1 MGKYDDI
8 IDLPHPTSKRHP
20 PMTISDRAAQFA
32 PFAALT
38 GYEDAIEEAA
48 RLTDEQEELG
58 EDAQRELND
67 KLRLLMASAEQHPE
81 LTVTYFEPDAKKAG
95 GRYVTL
101 TGCLK
106 RIQVVAQMIEFT
118 SGKKVPLASV
128 LDIESNDVSNPY
140 T

>member
-8 IDLPHPTSKRHP
+8 IDLPHPTSKRHL
-20 PMTISDRAAQFA
+20 PMPVSDRAAQFA

-48 RLTDEQEELG
+48 RLTDAPEELG

-81 LTVTYFEPDAKKAG
+81 LTVTYFEPDTKKAG

-101 TGCLK
+101 TDCLK
-106 RIQVVAQMIEFT
+106 RIQVVAQTIEFT

>member
-8 IDLPHPTSKRHP
+8 INLPHPTSKRHQ
-20 PMTISDRAAQFA
+20 PMPVADRAVQFA

-58 EDAQRELND
+58 EDAQRELNE
-67 KLRLLMASAEQHPE
+67 KLRLLMASEEKHPE
-81 LTVTYFEPDAKKAG
+81 LTVTYFESDAKKAG
-95 GRYVTL
+95 GKYITL

-106 RIQVVAQMIEFT
+106 CIQVIAQTIEFT
-118 SGKKVPLASV
+118 NGKKVPIASV
-128 LDIESNDVSNPY
+128 LDIESSVFSIPF
-140 T
+140 

>member
-20 PMTISDRAAQFA
+20 PMTVSDRAAQFA

-81 LTVTYFEPDAKKAG
+81 LTVTYFEPDTKKAG

-101 TGCLK
+101 TDCLK
-106 RIQVVAQMIEFT
+106 RIQVVAQTIEFT

>member
-8 IDLPHPTSKRHP
+8 IDLPHPISKHHP
-20 PMTISDRAAQFA
+20 PMPVADRAAQFA

-48 RLTDEQEELG
+48 RLTDAQEELG
-58 EDAQRELND
+58 EDAQRELNE

-101 TGCLK
+101 TDCLK

-118 SGKKVPLASV
+118 SGKKVPIASV
-128 LDIESNDVSNPY
+128 LDIESNAFSNPDS
-140 T
+140 

>member
-1 MGKYDDI
+1 MGNYDDI

-20 PMTISDRAAQFA
+20 PMPVADRAAQFA

-58 EDAQRELND
+58 EDAKQELNE
-67 KLRLLMASAEQHPE
+67 KLRLLMACAEQHPE

-95 GRYVTL
+95 GRYVTF

-106 RIQVVAQMIEFT
+106 RIQVVAQTIEFT
-118 SGKKVPLASV
+118 SGRKIPIASV
-128 LDIESNDVSNPY
+128 LDIESNAFSNPEF
-140 T
+140 

>member
-1 MGKYDDI
+1 M
-8 IDLPHPTSKRHP
+8 PV
-20 PMTISDRAAQFA
+20 SDRAAQFA

-81 LTVTYFEPDAKKAG
+81 LTVTYFEPDTKKAG

-101 TGCLK
+101 TDCLK
-106 RIQVVAQMIEFT
+106 RIQVVAQKIEFT

>member
-20 PMTISDRAAQFA
+20 PMPVSDRAAQFA

-81 LTVTYFEPDAKKAG
+81 LTVTYFEPDTKEAG

-101 TGCLK
+101 TNCLK
-106 RIQVVAQMIEFT
+106 RIQVVAQTIEFT

>member
-8 IDLPHPTSKRHP
+8 IDLPHPISKHHP
-20 PMTISDRAAQFA
+20 PMPVADRAAQFA

-48 RLTDEQEELG
+48 RLTDAQEELG
-58 EDAQRELND
+58 EDAQRELNE
-67 KLRLLMASAEQHPE
+67 KLQLLIASAEQHPE
-81 LTVTYFEPDAKKAG
+81 LTVTYFEPDTKKAG